1 MKILHLVSN
10 FRWTERVEPAADLA
24 IAQQRLGHDV
34 RFLCGHN
41 RGAPPEDCIQG
52 RAARKG
58 LAFDDRLVLTK
69 HFRLASTL
77 RDLPRL
83 RNLLA
88 AFQPDVLH
96 AHLPNA
102 HLLAALALRRL
113 PPPRPLLVRSL
124 YETGGPENRLRFR
137 WITGPA
143 TDGLV
148 LASAHTRLDACGPLA
163 RSPQRIDSVI
173 PGIDVD
179 EFADRRDLGRLDHV
193 PVPPGSLVVGMI
205 ASINRQRRLDLALEA
220 VARLAPR
227 HPTLRLLFIG
237 RGKPDLF
244 IHEPARRLG
253 IADRILVGGYCRNDD
268 LVRAFHTMD
277 ALIYPFH
284 GTDQSCRTVREALA
298 AARPVIASN
307 LGILDELVL
316 HGQTGF
322 LADPHPDALADALD
336 QWIALGPDGRAR
348 MAAAAAADA
357 RARFD
362 RLAQA
367 RRLLDFYQRLLDLRP
382 KP

>member
-1 MKILHLVSN
+1 MKILHVVSN
-10 FRWTERVEPAADLA
+10 FRWTERIEPAADLA

-34 RFLCGHN
+34 RYLCGHN
-41 RGAPPEDCIQG
+41 QGAPPEDCIQG

-69 HFRLASTL
+69 HLRLGSTWK
-77 RDLPRL
+77 DLPRL
-83 RNLLA
+83 RKFIA
-88 AFQPDVLH
+88 AFRPDVLH

-113 PPPRPLLVRSL
+113 SPRPLLVRSL
-124 YETGGPENRLRFR
+124 YEPGGPENRLRFR
-137 WITGPA
+137 WISGPA
-143 TDGLV
+143 TDGLL

-163 RSPQRIDSVI
+163 RSPERVETLI
-173 PGIDVD
+173 PGIDID
-179 EFADRRDLGRLDHV
+179 EFAGRRDLGRLDHV
-193 PVPPGSLVVGMI
+193 PVPPGALVVGMI
-205 ASINRQRRLDLALEA
+205 ASINRRRRLDLALEA

-227 HPTLRLLFIG
+227 HPNLHLLFIG

-244 IHEPARRLG
+244 IREPARRLG
-253 IADRILVGGYCRNDD
+253 IADRILIGGYCRNDD

-298 AARPVIASN
+298 AGLPVIASR
-307 LGILDELVL
+307 LGILDELVTDG
-316 HGQTGF
+316 HTGF
-322 LADPHPDALADALD
+322 LADFSAAALADALER
-336 QWIALGPDGRAR
+336 WIALGPDGRAR

-357 RARFD
+357 RARFC

-367 RRLLDFYQRLLDLRP
+367 RRVLAFYQRLLALQGNP
-382 KP
+382 

>member
-41 RGAPPEDCIQG
+41 KGAPPEDCVQG

-69 HFRLASTL
+69 HFRLASTWK
-77 RDLPRL
+77 DLPRL
-83 RNLLA
+83 RKFIA
-88 AFQPDVLH
+88 AFLPDVIH

-102 HLLAALALRRL
+102 HLLATLALHGL
-113 PPPRPLLVRSL
+113 SPRPLLVRSL
-124 YETGGPENRLRFR
+124 YAPDGPDWPLRFR
-137 WITGPA
+137 WISGPA

-148 LASAHTRLDACGPLA
+148 RASAHTRLDACGPFA
-163 RSPQRIDSVI
+163 RSPERVETVI

-179 EFADRRDLGRLDHV
+179 EFANRTDLGRLDHV
-193 PVPPGSLVVGMI
+193 AVPPGSLVVGMI
-205 ASINRQRRLDLALEA
+205 ASINRRRRLDLALEA

-227 HPTLRLLFIG
+227 HPNLRLLFVG
-237 RGKPDLF
+237 RGKADVF

-253 IADRILVGGYCRNDD
+253 IADRILIGGYCRNDD

-298 AARPVIASN
+298 AGCPVIASN
-307 LGILDELVL
+307 LGILNELVL
-316 HGQTGF
+316 NDQTGY
-322 LADPHPDALADALD
+322 LADFNAEALAGALEK
-336 QWIALGPDGRAR
+336 WIALGPDGRAR

-357 RARFD
+357 RSRFC

-367 RRLLDFYQRLLDLRP
+367 RRVLAFYPRLLDLRAGL
-382 KP
+382 